1 MYRFNIATDKNTV
14 YMKAGTPM
22 TVAGIEHV
30 KQVIRTLNTS
40 KKEFITAQIAHTTG
54 YRVAKEFLPDKWSGL
69 LGIDLDDHDDVLKLD
84 WDRMICFLEYARI
97 PGLTWLQKS
106 KSRHGL
112 HLIFKCKC
120 EDLDM
125 FPIFAELCNDNLKK
139 AFANSVEISKS
150 YATTEDELVD
160 YTMFPDIDET
170 YKGKKKDKF
179 YDAHLD
185 NNMWFL
191 NFSGFPI
198 HTVDF
203 STELVLDTSKEGLAK
218 IKEDIRERKINASDS
233 RSNYL
238 YGNVAKQLNAG
249 RGIEDGIFDYVQKC
263 KLYESLPM
271 LDLSVSDCNRN
282 IPRKCNK
289 KWKVSVNNI
298 NVNEGDTIVRNSRY
312 VGIEFKHEHKKCY
325 IVNTSGGKTYF
336 IADKLVNKDKIL
348 YCTYR
353 TALVEDCYATAY
365 NIYEQKN
372 RKTFDVIAQ
381 NFTISKGNQLNED
394 IEYGVNIITT
404 IQSLSTISEES
415 WKLLEDYE
423 IFIDE
428 IHLFDEFDNENTT
441 RRLMQMPKAS
451 CYTASLTDLTR
462 LYVTEL
468 GFEIIKIK
476 LEEAVKHNLKLIWF
490 NNGNPFADTYKNNSK
505 KNVIS
510 LIDFCLDKKMRPLV
524 YVNDKDII
532 STVQKHYGKE
542 KCIAYFTMSDETKDN
557 RLLEIKADDKIVCTT
572 SKLGVGVSYH
582 NRFDAVIVISEDWAE
597 IQQITHRERD
607 NDLVLFLL
615 LPTYSKKNRYVVN
628 SDARIVDYT
637 LPYFGKTPPMSN
649 IFNKEW
655 RNCWKVYRRE
665 LELKNIDFTVMSV
678 KNALKE
684 SFVVTDQCSQ
694 GFYSVAGSL
703 EKISTETHFK
713 NIRWKAIL
721 AEVILKIDNEEGNNA
736 ELSDVEKDY
745 VQIAVTKCKHEELEE
760 DIRKWN
766 SKMFK
771 SWMLGETEDDWLDAA
786 IEWKKKQGYTYF
798 VLSELLD
805 KMEDEPK
812 KDLAKALVKIRY
824 KYNTTVKGWVDPREA
839 VGKNNDKCK
848 TKQEEYA
855 AIVKK
860 YLEENKGPKGM
871 KAALGSKI
879 FLWYTRHK
887 LDFNNL

>member
-1 MYRFNIATDKNTV
+1 MYKFNIATEKNTDF
-14 YMKAGTPM
+14 MNAGTPM
-22 TVAGIEHV
+22 IVSGIEYV
-30 KQVIRTLNTS
+30 KQAIKELDVE
-40 KKEFITAQIAHTTG
+40 KKEFIGVQIAHTTG
-54 YRVAKEFLPDKWSGL
+54 YRVAKDFLPDKWSGL
-69 LGIDLDDHDDVLKLD
+69 LSIDLDDHKNALELD
-84 WDRMICFLEYARI
+84 WDKMIDFLEHAKI
-97 PGLTWLQKS
+97 PGLNWIQKS
-106 KSRHGL
+106 KGGHGL

-120 EDLDM
+120 EDLDL
-125 FPIFAELCNDNLKK
+125 FSLFAEICNDNLKK
-139 AFANSVEISKS
+139 AFADSIEISKK
-150 YATTEDELVD
+150 YAMNEEDIVD
-160 YTMFPDIDET
+160 YTMLPKIDEMHIEKE
-170 YKGKKKDKF
+170 KGKF
-179 YDAHLD
+179 YDAHLSL
-185 NNMWFL
+185 NVWFL

-203 STELVLDTSKEGLAK
+203 ATELCLDMTEEGIAN
-218 IKEDIRERKINASDS
+218 IKEEIRIRNINAADS

-238 YGNVAKQLNAG
+238 YGNVAKQLNTG
-249 RGIEDGIFDYVQKC
+249 RSIEDGLFDYIQKC
-263 KLYESLPM
+263 KLYESLPI
-271 LDLSVSDCNRN
+271 LGLNANDCNRN
-282 IPRKCNK
+282 IPRKSSNK
-289 KWKVSVNNI
+289 RWKISNNSIKVNKCSEVS
-298 NVNEGDTIVRNSRY
+298 RNSRY

-336 IADKLVNKDKIL
+336 VADKLVNKDKIL

-372 RKTFDVIAQ
+372 RKTFDVVAQ

-404 IQSLSTISEES
+404 IQSLSTINEES

-476 LEEAVKHNLKLIWF
+476 LEEAVKHNLKLVWF
-490 NNGNPFADTYKNNSK
+490 NNGNPFAETYKNNSK
-505 KNVIS
+505 KNLIN

-542 KCIAYFTMSDETKDN
+542 KCIAYFTMLDETKDN

-649 IFNKEW
+649 VFNKEW

-713 NIRWKAIL
+713 NIRWKVIL
-721 AEVILKIDNEEGNNA
+721 AEVIIKLDDEKGDNA

-745 VQIAVTKCKHEELEE
+745 VQIAVTKCKHEDLEE

-766 SKMFK
+766 SKKFK

-824 KYNTTVKGWVDPREA
+824 KYNTAVKGWVDPREA
-839 VGKNNDKCK
+839 VGKNNHKCK
-848 TKQEEYA
+848 TKQEEYSD
-855 AIVKK
+855 IIKK
-860 YLEENKGPKGM
+860 YLKDNKGPKGM
-871 KAALGSKI
+871 KAALGVNL
-879 FLWYTRHK
+879 FRWYTRHK
-887 LDFNNL
+887 IEFQ